1 MRTLNRK
8 PKKPRKAQD
17 PVMTQQ
23 KYDELQAELA
33 ALHKKRPQAAAEV
46 SRLAEMGDFS
56 ENVEYQLA
64 KRRLRGINYGILKL
78 EDKLRYAEVIQT
90 TGQTNIIEIGHT
102 VTIDMDGQEKTYTI
116 LGSSE
121 TDPSSGIISHTSP
134 LGKILLG
141 KAVGESTTFGPHKK
155 IITITAIKK

>member
-8 PKKPRKAQD
+8 PKKPREAQD

-23 KYDELQAELA
+23 KYDELQAELN
-33 ALHKKRPQAAAEV
+33 ALHKKRPKAAAEV

-78 EDKLRYAEVIQT
+78 EDKLRYAEIIPDD
-90 TGQTNIIEIGHT
+90 GQTDVVTIGST
-102 VTIDMDGQEKTYTI
+102 VTIDMDGSHKTYTI
-116 LGSSE
+116 LGSTE
-121 TDPSSGIISHTSP
+121 TDPTRGIISHTSP
-134 LGKILLG
+134 LGSTLLG
-141 KAVGESTTFGPHKK
+141 KKLDDSTTFGPADKTIK
-155 IITITAIKK
+155 IIEIKK